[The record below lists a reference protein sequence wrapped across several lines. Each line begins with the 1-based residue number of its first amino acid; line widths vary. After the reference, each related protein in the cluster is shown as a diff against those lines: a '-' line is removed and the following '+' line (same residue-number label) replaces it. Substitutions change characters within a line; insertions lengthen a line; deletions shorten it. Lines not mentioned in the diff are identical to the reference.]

1 MPTQRAQRGAAVE
14 TAALAHLRR
23 AGLVPVARNVR
34 YKGGE
39 LDLVM
44 RDGDTTVFVEVR
56 YRATADF
63 GGGAASVDLRKRRKL
78 VLAAQLFLQSHP
90 TLAQRPCRFD
100 VIDASGDPP
109 RLDWLRDAFRLEDC
123 GFDR

>member
-23 AGLVPVARNVR
+23 AGLVPVARNAR

-63 GGGAASVDLRKRRKL
+63 GGGAA
-78 VLAAQLFLQSHP
+78 
-90 TLAQRPCRFD
+90 
-100 VIDASGDPP
+100 
-109 RLDWLRDAFRLEDC
+109 
-123 GFDR
+123 